1 MEEMKTRYVEGR
13 DTVHLDLV
21 LAYVT
26 KILERD
32 IRYLDAHGAP
42 AFEILGLEKKY
53 RGGLDGFLLKGTV
66 DRMDR
71 LPGGP
76 VRIVDYK
83 TGAVSEEDTGISD
96 ANAGDVLKNLFGK
109 GSQDRPTI
117 ALQMYFYDMLVRE
130 NDEIP
135 LAGLSNSVY
144 ALSRLF
150 VGDVADEPVS
160 EAFLEGV
167 RKGLSA
173 LLAEIAD
180 LSVPFERKGNV
191 RTDCKYCD
199 FKKLCKR

>member
-1 MEEMKTRYVEGR
+1 MITDREIILAIVDNDCLAHSDAAILLEG
-13 DTVHLDLV
+13 
-21 LAYVT
+21 
-26 KILERD
+26 
-32 IRYLDAHGAP
+32 
-42 AFEILGLEKKY
+42 
-53 RGGLDGFLLKGTV
+53 DGFFRFQKAVDLYKKGTV

-130 NDEIP
+130 NDGIP